1 MVDGTV
7 TVVVEPSVTV
17 LTVGVVTV
25 VPEVVDPSVTVVT
38 VGVVTVG
45 VEPTFHVV
53 CETKIVDFML
63 GSHAFIL
70 LNGWITI
77 GFQFRI
83 NI

>member
-38 VGVVTVG
+38 VGVVTVV
-45 VEPTFHVV
+45 VEPTVHVV
-53 CETKIVDFML
+53 CETKIVDSML
-63 GSHAFIL
+63 GIHGFL
-70 LNGWITI
+70 FQDGWITH
-77 GFQFRI
+77 GF
-83 NI
+83 